1 MPPLLYDIMRVLLL
15 LSGPAAFVCL
25 ILAGIALRRDG
36 GTVFSV
42 GGGFS
47 KHMLWAVIF
56 LALEPSLTWFQFL
69 GVPVFFPPGSAI
81 GTPWLA
87 SIRQG
92 VTTFVQEFLVNRM
105 APILAAYFVVRSVL
119 DTASGTGPLSSILS
133 AMFLLA
139 ISNTHALIDAWTP
152 DGDRFSI
159 VLGLTA
165 MWNYLAGRIL
175 PVAAGLAICGAI
187 LQFAFNRPGYLRLIL
202 CAGAF
207 LTTSALWM
215 LIRRMM

>member
-69 GVPVFFPPGSAI
+69 GVVEPLNNSGS
-81 GTPWLA
+81 
-87 SIRQG
+87 
-92 VTTFVQEFLVNRM
+92 
-105 APILAAYFVVRSVL
+105 
-119 DTASGTGPLSSILS
+119 
-133 AMFLLA
+133 
-139 ISNTHALIDAWTP
+139 
-152 DGDRFSI
+152 
-159 VLGLTA
+159 
-165 MWNYLAGRIL
+165 
-175 PVAAGLAICGAI
+175 
-187 LQFAFNRPGYLRLIL
+187 
-202 CAGAF
+202 
-207 LTTSALWM
+207 TTSPSGRASPS
-215 LIRRMM
+215 RCPSKTAGPT